1 SIRNWATVTCTFT
14 IDPASASRSTGLL
27 SIGTESGHRA
37 RVGPYR
43 LTADIEARERT
54 QPFCLG
60 QDPRAAAEIYDALT
74 LWVLGRIDKALPL
87 ADRALTDAEAAA
99 HAPTM
104 AYALFHA
111 AGLGLLRYNAEAV
124 ATYSQ
129 ASAGIAAR
137 YDLPAILAVGLG
149 WGK

>member
-1 SIRNWATVTCTFT
+1 
-14 IDPASASRSTGLL
+14 
-27 SIGTESGHRA
+27 
-37 RVGPYR
+37 

-104 AYALFHA
+104 A
-111 AGLGLLRYNAEAV
+111 
-124 ATYSQ
+124 
-129 ASAGIAAR
+129 
-137 YDLPAILAVGLG
+137 
-149 WGK
+149 